1 MEAPWW
7 FSLCVVGNGSFKF
20 SYIIYLLCMNV
31 CVWYVWMVHVHVC
44 VRDGVHPHVH
54 VWRPEE
60 DVGCRTLSLSA
71 LFPRDRVSHQTW
83 S

>member
-1 MEAPWW
+1 
-7 FSLCVVGNGSFKF
+7 
-20 SYIIYLLCMNV
+20 MNV
-31 CVWYVWMVHVHVC
+31 CVWYVWMVHVHVHVC

-83 S
+83 G

>member
-1 MEAPWW
+1 
-7 FSLCVVGNGSFKF
+7 
-20 SYIIYLLCMNV
+20 MNV

-83 S
+83 G